1 MSKNGQERSNQIA
14 DQFMRMAKRIP
25 TKKVAITI
33 EEQMAE
39 IRENKRKER
48 ERDAREAKRLAEHK
62 AKQEAER
69 DNYRIWAA
77 KKEQERNKK

>member
-33 EEQMAE
+33 EEQMEE
-39 IRENKRKER
+39 IRENRRKEKER
-48 ERDAREAKRLAEHK
+48 EAREAKRLAEHK
-62 AKQEAER
+62 AKQAAER
-69 DNYRIWAA
+69 DAYRIWQA
-77 KKEQERNKK
+77 KQNKK